1 MITVRALICVV
12 KEASTKGADSLNFLI
27 MNENY
32 DGPFIRDGN
41 KQSILGW
48 IGDVNLSSSYDKH
61 IFMVN
66 RGRSELFQI
75 FHSARLELHN
85 AWKDSYGAVN
95 EVLKNLFLASFHIN
109 RSMMF
114 VYKRQPWIVHR
125 HNLPLELATGAME
138 GPARR
143 HDGVTCEW
151 ERSTRGA
158 STEPVSWAARA
169 GRWPARLC
177 ELSVDLV

>member
-1 MITVRALICVV
+1 MTMITVRALTCVV
-12 KEASTKGADSLNFLI
+12 KETSAKGADSLNFLI

-41 KQSILGW
+41 KQFILGW
-48 IGDVNLSSSYDKH
+48 IGDVNLSSSCDKH
-61 IFMVN
+61 IFTVN

-75 FHSARLELHN
+75 FHSARLALHN

-95 EVLKNLFLASFHIN
+95 EVLRNLFLASFHTN

-114 VYKRQPWIVHR
+114 VFKRQPWIVR
-125 HNLPLELATGAME
+125 CHNLLLELVAGAME
-138 GPARR
+138 GPVWRCGGA
-143 HDGVTCEW
+143 TCEW

-158 STEPVSWAARA
+158 STEPAST
-169 GRWPARLC
+169 GRR
-177 ELSVDLV
+177 E